1 MNSFKIKI
9 SKEKKELFKQFTTL
23 QKLPKTDENKLKI
36 KEKRQEIKAS
46 VISARSAR
54 LISPR
59 GTTTGV
65 FDGEDSVL
73 FRSYDGEIYWA
84 KGPST
89 GKNLRV
95 TIVYYKFDFS
105 SLWHPYVLSTKLTQV
120 EGEELFDGEAFE
132 DDIDAYNCGLNSVV
146 IYENDNSTNYPE
158 FFDDEDEIFANLGIG
173 NNKAFFNNVDAE
185 QLETDLD
192 FYLTP
197 EQFLNGQEVIIA
209 NNYEDLILGRIKW
222 DINKTKITITGW
234 LLIGL
239 VILVAVNLLTK
250 IPLFNGK

>member
-9 SKEKKELFKQFTTL
+9 TKEKKELYNQLTAL

-46 VISARSAR
+46 VSSAR

-59 GTTTGV
+59 GTTTGD
-65 FDGEDSVL
+65 FYGDDEVL

-95 TIVYYKFDFS
+95 TVVYYIIDNS
-105 SLWHPYVLSTKLTQV
+105 SIWYPYVISTKLTQE
-120 EGEELFDGEAFE
+120 EGEELFDGEKFE
-132 DDIDAYNCGLNSVV
+132 ENIDAYNCGFNSSE
-146 IYENDNSTNYPE
+146 IYENDNSTNYPG
-158 FFDDEDEIFANLGIG
+158 FFDDEDVIFANLGIG
-173 NNKAFFNNVDAE
+173 NNKAFFSNVDGEFGSA
-185 QLETDLD
+185 

-197 EQFLNGQEVIIA
+197 EEFLNGQEVVIVH
-209 NNYEDLILGRIKW
+209 NYEGTILGRIRW
-222 DINKTKITITGW
+222 DVNKSKITIVGW

-239 VILVAVNLLTK
+239 IILVAVNLLTK
-250 IPLFNGK
+250 IPLFNKK